1 MSRSRTVRAITKG
14 TPMSA
19 NEHET
24 PIEAQAADRQAIAA
38 AEEAVLTLFNEKHP
52 SSLQDLRRELA
63 EATLPEGV
71 DRSLVRVAIWR
82 LLNSDRL
89 QLSDDRLLAA
99 G

>member
-1 MSRSRTVRAITKG
+1 
-14 TPMSA
+14 MSA
-19 NEHET
+19 DEHET
-24 PIEAQAADRQAIAA
+24 PIEAQEEADREAIAA
-38 AEEAVLTLFNEKHP
+38 AEEAVLLVFNEKHP
-52 SSLQDLRRELA
+52 SSLQELRRELA
-63 EATLPEGV
+63 EATLPAGV